1 MTALP
6 YGWTCIF
13 KKNMKK
19 NKLTAILLLVLLF
32 ANGADLHAQWV
43 QPVEGELRTG
53 FTYPLAAV
61 DGYQNLLHFG
71 MVGAEL
77 RYNFRN
83 LPMDAGVEMI
93 YTMACRQS
101 LVDENDKL
109 PLRIWTISLTGDY
122 NFNQSEPFSWFA
134 GVGIGPAQRLVTSP
148 FFGYYEDIP
157 IVGAVFSPRV
167 GIELWNQLRIML
179 CAHITSRDFN
189 SLEVSVGYAVGGRP
203 RKEKLILQ
211 DRNDPFYDPAFD

>member
-13 KKNMKK
+13 KKNMKN

-71 MVGAEL
+71 MFGAEL

-83 LPMDAGVEMI
+83 LPMDAGIEMI

-122 NFNQSEPFSWFA
+122 NFNQGEP
-134 GVGIGPAQRLVTSP
+134 
-148 FFGYYEDIP
+148 
-157 IVGAVFSPRV
+157 VFS
-167 GIELWNQLRIML
+167 
-179 CAHITSRDFN
+179 
-189 SLEVSVGYAVGGRP
+189 
-203 RKEKLILQ
+203 
-211 DRNDPFYDPAFD
+211 